1 MPIYEYS
8 CQPCGAKWKEMHGSD
23 DKGGKCHSC
32 NTYAARVLPVG
43 TTIVTTAK
51 PSTAGQRVEK
61 FIEESR
67 QVLGEQM
74 KEARQDYN
82 P

>member
-1 MPIYEYS
+1 
-8 CQPCGAKWKEMHGSD
+8 MHGSD

-32 NTYAARVLPVG
+32 NTYAVRVLPVG
-43 TTIVTTAK
+43 TTITTTAK

>member
-8 CQPCGAKWKEMHGSD
+8 CQPCGAKWKEMHGAD
-23 DKGGKCHSC
+23 DKGGKCQAC

-43 TTIVTTAK
+43 TTVLAAVK

-61 FIEESR
+61 YIEENR
-67 QVLGEQM
+67 QIVKEQIE
-74 KEARQDYN
+74 EARRDYK